1 MKFLVSPRSRSWLAF
16 GVSLIFLSSGRLF
29 ASQEF
34 DVVVYGATPGGV
46 MAAVSAA
53 RQGLSVAL
61 LEPTAHLGGMA
72 TGGLSGTD
80 VTLYE
85 VIGGLPLEFYW
96 RAGQYYEMDRHG
108 QQIAW
113 CPEPHVALN
122 IMKQM
127 LEASHVTVLL
137 RHRLVEKTGVIKSG
151 PRITEISLE
160 NGASFKA
167 KVFID
172 ATYEGDLMAQAG
184 VSYTW
189 GREGISQ
196 YGEPLAGVRA
206 ATPKHQF
213 KVNLSPYD
221 SNGKLLPEICAG
233 PLGTPGSADQKV
245 QSYAFRFCFSPD
257 PANQTPFPRPEG
269 YNPERYELLARLLKA
284 RAEQEDHAPELRSV
298 LLIRPLPNHKADMNN
313 MGPFSTDFIGG
324 SWAYP
329 EASYAEREKIW
340 QAHYDY
346 TAGFLYFLAHDPQ
359 VPKSLQNELNQW
371 GLAKDEFVD
380 SANWP
385 PQLYVREARRMIG
398 EYVMTQK
405 DIQTEVLKP
414 DHVGL
419 GSYTIDSHNIQRVVS
434 KEGFVTNE
442 GDTEVP
448 AQPYQIPYRILVPKH
463 QEVQNLL
470 VPVCV
475 SASHVAY
482 GTLRMEPQYM
492 IMGQA
497 AGVAAKLAITNHQAV
512 QDIDTVELAKRLK
525 EQWAVLEYLP
535 SSQTPILQFFYKTL
549 RPKLTPSK

>member
-1 MKFLVSPRSRSWLAF
+1 MSFSILIRLRVGVGLALFVILMNCGWL
-16 GVSLIFLSSGRLF
+16 S
-29 ASQEF
+29 ASQDF
-34 DVVVYGATPGGV
+34 DVVVYGATPAGV
-46 MAAVSAA
+46 MAAVAAA

-72 TGGLSGTD
+72 TGGLSRTD
-80 VTLYE
+80 VGRQE
-85 VIGGLPLEFYW
+85 VIGGLPLVFYW
-96 RAGQYYEMDRHG
+96 RAGQYYGMDRHG
-108 QQIAW
+108 QEVSWQ
-113 CPEPHVALN
+113 PEPHIALS

-127 LEASHVTVLL
+127 LEGSHAMVLL
-137 RHRLVEKTGVIKSG
+137 RQRLLERRGVIKSG
-151 PRITEISLE
+151 TRITEISME

-206 ATPKHQF
+206 ETPGHQF
-213 KVNLSPYD
+213 KVKLSAYD
-221 SNGKLLPEICAG
+221 SNGKLLPEIYSGAMG
-233 PLGTPGSADQKV
+233 IPGSADKKV
-245 QSYAFRFCFSPD
+245 QAYNFRLCFSTD

-269 YNPERYELLARLLKA
+269 YNPERYELLARLLNA
-284 RAEQEDHAPELRSV
+284 RTEQEGHAPALRSV
-298 LLIRPLPNHKADMNN
+298 LLIGRLPNNKADMNN
-313 MGPFSTDFIGG
+313 NGAFSTDYMGG
-324 SWAYP
+324 SWAYA
-329 EASYAEREKIW
+329 EASYAERAKIW

-359 VPKSLQNELNQW
+359 VPKPLQNEMNQW
-371 GLAKDEFVD
+371 GLAKDEFID
-380 SANWP
+380 TANWP

-405 DIQTEVLKP
+405 DVQTEVSKP
-414 DHVGL
+414 DPIGM
-419 GSYTIDSHNIQRVVS
+419 GSYGIDSHNIQRVVS
-434 KEGFVTNE
+434 KEGFVINE

-448 AQPYQIPYRILVPKH
+448 AQPYQISYRILVPKR

-475 SASHVAY
+475 SASHIAY

-492 IMGQA
+492 SMGQA
-497 AGVAAKLAITNHQAV
+497 AGVAAKLAIANHLAV
-512 QDIDTVELAKRLK
+512 QDIDTKELTKTLK
-525 EQWAVLEYLP
+525 EVGVVLEYVP
-535 SSQTPILQFFYKTL
+535 SSQAPILQFFRRML
-549 RPKLTPSK
+549 PANLLP

>member
-1 MKFLVSPRSRSWLAF
+1 MLFAILTRLRVGFALAF
-16 GVSLIFLSSGRLF
+16 FILTFCGKLSAR
-29 ASQEF
+29 QEF
-34 DVVVYGATPGGV
+34 DVVVYGATPAGV
-46 MAAVSAA
+46 MAAVAAA

-61 LEPTAHLGGMA
+61 LEPTAQIGGMA
-72 TGGLSGTD
+72 TGGLSRTD
-80 VTLYE
+80 VGREE

-96 RAGQYYEMDRHG
+96 RAGRYYNMDRHG
-108 QQIAW
+108 QPVSW
-113 CPEPHVALN
+113 YPEPHVALA

-127 LEASHVTVLL
+127 LDASHVTILL
-137 RHRLVEKTGVIKSG
+137 RQRLAEGRGAIRSG
-151 PRITEISLE
+151 TRITEVSLE

-172 ATYEGDLMAQAG
+172 ATYEGDLMAQTG

-206 ATPKHQF
+206 ETPGHQF
-213 KVNLSPYD
+213 QVQLSPYD
-221 SNGKLLPEICAG
+221 ANGKLLPEIQAG
-233 PLGTPGSADQKV
+233 PVGVPGSADKKV
-245 QSYAFRFCFSPD
+245 QAYNFRLCFSSD
-257 PANQTPFPRPEG
+257 PADQAPFPQPQG
-269 YNPERYELLARLLKA
+269 YSPQRYDLLARLLKA
-284 RAEQEDHAPELRSV
+284 RTEQEGRAPALTSV
-298 LLIRPLPNHKADMNN
+298 LSIANLPTNKADVNN
-313 MGPFSTDFIGG
+313 NGAFSTDYLGG

-329 EASYAEREKIW
+329 EAGYAEREKIW

-359 VPKSLQNELNQW
+359 VPKPLQNEMNQW
-371 GLAKDEFVD
+371 GLAKDEFID
-380 SANWP
+380 TANWP

-405 DIQTEVLKP
+405 DVQTEVSKP
-414 DHVGL
+414 DPIGM
-419 GSYTIDSHNIQRVVS
+419 GSYGIDSHNIQRVVS

-448 AQPYQIPYRILVPKH
+448 SQAYQIPYRILVPKR

-482 GTLRMEPQYM
+482 GTLRIEPQYM

-497 AGVAAKLAITNHQAV
+497 AGVAAKLAIANHQAV
-512 QDIDTVELAKRLK
+512 QDIDTTELKKRLK
-525 EQWAVLEYLP
+525 EQGAVMEYVP
-535 SSQTPILQFFYKTL
+535 SSQAPVLELLQKML
-549 RPKLTPSK
+549 SPNLVP

>member
-1 MKFLVSPRSRSWLAF
+1 MSFSSLTRLRAGLGLALF
-16 GVSLIFLSSGRLF
+16 SIPMFCGHLS

-34 DVVVYGATPGGV
+34 DVVVYGATPAGV
-46 MAAVSAA
+46 MAAVAA
-53 RQGLSVAL
+53 GRQGLSVAV
-61 LEPTAHLGGMA
+61 LEPIAHLGGMA
-72 TGGLSGTD
+72 TGGLSRTD
-80 VTLYE
+80 VGKQE

-108 QQIAW
+108 QQVSW
-113 CPEPHVALN
+113 YPEPHVALT

-137 RHRLVEKTGVIKSG
+137 RHRLLEKRGVVRSG
-151 PRITEISLE
+151 TRITEISTE

-196 YGEPLAGVRA
+196 YGELLAGVRA
-206 ATPKHQF
+206 ETPGHQF
-213 KVNLSPYD
+213 KVKLSPYD
-221 SNGKLLPEICAG
+221 SNGKLLPEIYSG
-233 PLGTPGSADQKV
+233 PMGTPGSADKKV
-245 QSYAFRFCFSPD
+245 QAYNFRLCFSMD
-257 PANQTPFPRPEG
+257 PANQVPFPRPEG

-284 RAEQEDHAPELRSV
+284 RTEQEGHAPALKSV
-298 LLIRPLPNHKADMNN
+298 LLIGRLPNNKADMNN
-313 MGPFSTDFIGG
+313 NGAFSTDYMGG
-324 SWAYP
+324 SWAYS

-340 QAHYDY
+340 RAHYDY
-346 TAGFLYFLAHDPQ
+346 TAGFLYFLAHDPR
-359 VPKSLQNELNQW
+359 VPKPLQGEMNQW
-371 GLAKDEFVD
+371 GLAKDEFID
-380 SANWP
+380 TANWP

-405 DIQTEVLKP
+405 DAQTEVSKP
-414 DHVGL
+414 DPIGM
-419 GSYTIDSHNIQRVVS
+419 GSYGIDSHNIQRVVS
-434 KEGFVTNE
+434 NEGFVTNE

-448 AQPYQIPYRILVPKH
+448 AQPYQIPYRILVPMR

-475 SASHVAY
+475 SASHIAY

-492 IMGQA
+492 MMGQA
-497 AGVAAKLAITNHQAV
+497 AGVAAKLAIANNQAV
-512 QDIDTVELAKRLK
+512 QDIDTMELTRILK
-525 EQWAVLEYLP
+525 ELGVVLEYAP
-535 SSQTPILQFFYKTL
+535 SSQAPILQLFHRIL
-549 RPKLTPSK
+549 PANLLP